1 MENFENCI
9 CVCVCVCVCVYM
21 HVHMHAINL
30 DEILLNITKDI
41 FLLNYFP
48 ENKSEAYE
56 ITMLSACPSVS
67 PVINLN

>member
-9 CVCVCVCVCVYM
+9 YISRARVCVYM

-30 DEILLNITKDI
+30 DEILLNTTKDI

-48 ENKSEAYE
+48 
-56 ITMLSACPSVS
+56 
-67 PVINLN
+67 